1 MKLNKLLSICL
12 GITLA
17 FSVSANDLSEARIYI
32 NPGHGGWGPNDR
44 PMATINYAQMDTLGF
59 FETNTNLIKGM
70 ALREELVKAGAGYVR
85 MSRTV
90 NGVVAADDEHKTEND
105 KYIETQPGES
115 GTQQLVTL
123 SVICQDVEANNMDYF
138 ISIHSN
144 AATEGSSTNYPLILY
159 RGTDSESGNGLTNA
173 RDMAR
178 AAWPYVN
185 KNEVTYKSYY
195 TGENDNNSRGDI
207 SFYGSSSSN
216 SMGYTGYLGVLKHG
230 CDGFLCEGCFHTYQ
244 PERQRLLN
252 KDYCKQEG
260 MRYARAIRAW
270 FNDDSETTGCIMGT
284 VKDKYNT
291 LEHDLYKYK
300 INSIDAYAPLNNVTV
315 ILQNENSEEI
325 GRYTT
330 DKEYNGLFV
339 FTDLTPGN
347 YNLVFDI
354 EGFWKET
361 EPIEVIVNETAF
373 INKRLTDLEHE
384 EPSDE
389 EIEEEVLDYPHPD
402 QDGDIA
408 AAAYY
413 NLTKETEITDIEALN
428 GLTVRRAIL
437 RDNKYYVLAVDEN
450 KLPKLLVL
458 NPATGELIKE
468 MSTEGLV
475 TEGYNGKELPYILS
489 DIAFTIDGVLIGT
502 NSTVIGKEG
511 NAYQTGD
518 FYVYKWQGSETTS
531 LEDSAPVVVATLQT
545 NTSASLA
552 AAGNNNSNY
561 IANTIAVSGTIDDF
575 QLYFDSH
582 AGNAWNTAYGIRYVC
597 WNIKNGEVAG
607 FQKNDTDFDES
618 QIGEKA
624 HITLS
629 PLAKSR
635 LIIDGTLTAPREF
648 LMDWMSDQGIM
659 FADFS
664 DNIPVESYGA
674 NYFRYADKI
683 YMSAPI
689 CESQGNGNYSYKV
702 RLYDI
707 TNGIDQAR
715 NIGDTES
722 FISTTGLSPMTSI
735 GIVDNSDIDI
745 YLLAG
750 NKIVKYTT
758 KGMEQS
764 ESPARIFAYGL
775 SYDET
780 EDGYTINFNL
790 NEDATSVNLI
800 LNNPETGEAVQTI
813 ALGALPKGAN
823 QTTISRADLPAEKLN
838 WSIQAIAGNVTK
850 FTKISDDSPLYQYYA
865 PYGVAIDKSPESDY
879 FGRIY
884 ITNTAAG
891 TVSAGNPSQAQ
902 TSTVGVYVLGAD
914 ISDITQQGSTAYSGT
929 ISWSGETGMGPRKAA
944 VASDGRVF
952 LCDAST
958 NNAGIYLMNPETFD
972 ISSIFTGATNSNGS
986 LMIGGKY
993 VCGQITAVGIRGEGA
1008 TTQLY
1013 AIDKTASGS
1022 SWKKFINVYNI
1033 GESNTWTTAPNESKA
1048 ASSYVGNDNSSIV
1061 PVSTGYWAAQYRG
1074 GGSNSPANPCMFY
1087 YSDQYQDAVFNT
1099 AEPNIIGESS
1109 QNGALAVNEKEQ
1121 LIALSVN
1128 GGVAVYSYKMKEG
1141 IPSVTEKFRKEITEM
1156 GGYVNDFEFD
1166 YAGNLYAVSNAG
1178 ERLAVW
1184 AMPTSDNSCVTPAKK
1199 SLVLNNI
1206 YTGIENAVS
1215 ISRISP
1221 NPTTGII
1228 TISAQNTIE
1237 TVEIY
1242 NIAGSLVMRQAHV
1255 GTTTISL
1262 DLSDLAGGMYFVKVN
1277 DGKAVKVIKK

>member
-1 MKLNKLLSICL
+1 
-12 GITLA
+12 
-17 FSVSANDLSEARIYI
+17 
-32 NPGHGGWGPNDR
+32 
-44 PMATINYAQMDTLGF
+44 
-59 FETNTNLIKGM
+59 
-70 ALREELVKAGAGYVR
+70 
-85 MSRTV
+85 
-90 NGVVAADDEHKTEND
+90 
-105 KYIETQPGES
+105 
-115 GTQQLVTL
+115 
-123 SVICQDVEANNMDYF
+123 
-138 ISIHSN
+138 
-144 AATEGSSTNYPLILY
+144 
-159 RGTDSESGNGLTNA
+159 
-173 RDMAR
+173 
-178 AAWPYVN
+178 
-185 KNEVTYKSYY
+185 
-195 TGENDNNSRGDI
+195 
-207 SFYGSSSSN
+207 
-216 SMGYTGYLGVLKHG
+216 
-230 CDGFLCEGCFHTYQ
+230 
-244 PERQRLLN
+244 
-252 KDYCKQEG
+252 
-260 MRYARAIRAW
+260 
-270 FNDDSETTGCIMGT
+270 
-284 VKDKYNT
+284 
-291 LEHDLYKYK
+291 
-300 INSIDAYAPLNNVTV
+300 
-315 ILQNENSEEI
+315 
-325 GRYTT
+325 
-330 DKEYNGLFV
+330 
-339 FTDLTPGN
+339 
-347 YNLVFDI
+347 
-354 EGFWKET
+354 
-361 EPIEVIVNETAF
+361 
-373 INKRLTDLEHE
+373 
-384 EPSDE
+384 
-389 EIEEEVLDYPHPD
+389 
-402 QDGDIA
+402 
-408 AAAYY
+408 
-413 NLTKETEITDIEALN
+413 
-428 GLTVRRAIL
+428 
-437 RDNKYYVLAVDEN
+437 
-450 KLPKLLVL
+450 
-458 NPATGELIKE
+458 
-468 MSTEGLV
+468 
-475 TEGYNGKELPYILS
+475 
-489 DIAFTIDGVLIGT
+489 
-502 NSTVIGKEG
+502 
-511 NAYQTGD
+511 
-518 FYVYKWQGSETTS
+518 
-531 LEDSAPVVVATLQT
+531 
-545 NTSASLA
+545 
-552 AAGNNNSNY
+552 
-561 IANTIAVSGTIDDF
+561 
-575 QLYFDSH
+575 
-582 AGNAWNTAYGIRYVC
+582 
-597 WNIKNGEVAG
+597 
-607 FQKNDTDFDES
+607 
-618 QIGEKA
+618 
-624 HITLS
+624 
-629 PLAKSR
+629 
-635 LIIDGTLTAPREF
+635 
-648 LMDWMSDQGIM
+648 
-659 FADFS
+659 
-664 DNIPVESYGA
+664 
-674 NYFRYADKI
+674 
-683 YMSAPI
+683 
-689 CESQGNGNYSYKV
+689 
-702 RLYDI
+702 
-707 TNGIDQAR
+707 
-715 NIGDTES
+715 
-722 FISTTGLSPMTSI
+722 MTSI

-764 ESPARIFAYGL
+764 ESPARIFAYSL

-850 FTKISDDSPLYQYYA
+850 FTKISDDSPLYQYYS

-1061 PVSTGYWAAQYRG
+1061 PVSTGYWAAQYRD

-1141 IPSVTEKFRKEITEM
+1141 IPSVTEKFRKEIAEM

>member
-1 MKLNKLLSICL
+1 
-12 GITLA
+12 
-17 FSVSANDLSEARIYI
+17 
-32 NPGHGGWGPNDR
+32 
-44 PMATINYAQMDTLGF
+44 
-59 FETNTNLIKGM
+59 
-70 ALREELVKAGAGYVR
+70 
-85 MSRTV
+85 
-90 NGVVAADDEHKTEND
+90 
-105 KYIETQPGES
+105 
-115 GTQQLVTL
+115 
-123 SVICQDVEANNMDYF
+123 
-138 ISIHSN
+138 
-144 AATEGSSTNYPLILY
+144 
-159 RGTDSESGNGLTNA
+159 
-173 RDMAR
+173 
-178 AAWPYVN
+178 
-185 KNEVTYKSYY
+185 
-195 TGENDNNSRGDI
+195 
-207 SFYGSSSSN
+207 
-216 SMGYTGYLGVLKHG
+216 
-230 CDGFLCEGCFHTYQ
+230 
-244 PERQRLLN
+244 
-252 KDYCKQEG
+252 
-260 MRYARAIRAW
+260 
-270 FNDDSETTGCIMGT
+270 
-284 VKDKYNT
+284 
-291 LEHDLYKYK
+291 
-300 INSIDAYAPLNNVTV
+300 
-315 ILQNENSEEI
+315 
-325 GRYTT
+325 
-330 DKEYNGLFV
+330 
-339 FTDLTPGN
+339 
-347 YNLVFDI
+347 
-354 EGFWKET
+354 
-361 EPIEVIVNETAF
+361 
-373 INKRLTDLEHE
+373 
-384 EPSDE
+384 
-389 EIEEEVLDYPHPD
+389 
-402 QDGDIA
+402 
-408 AAAYY
+408 
-413 NLTKETEITDIEALN
+413 
-428 GLTVRRAIL
+428 
-437 RDNKYYVLAVDEN
+437 
-450 KLPKLLVL
+450 
-458 NPATGELIKE
+458 
-468 MSTEGLV
+468 
-475 TEGYNGKELPYILS
+475 
-489 DIAFTIDGVLIGT
+489 
-502 NSTVIGKEG
+502 
-511 NAYQTGD
+511 
-518 FYVYKWQGSETTS
+518 
-531 LEDSAPVVVATLQT
+531 
-545 NTSASLA
+545 
-552 AAGNNNSNY
+552 
-561 IANTIAVSGTIDDF
+561 
-575 QLYFDSH
+575 
-582 AGNAWNTAYGIRYVC
+582 
-597 WNIKNGEVAG
+597 
-607 FQKNDTDFDES
+607 
-618 QIGEKA
+618 
-624 HITLS
+624 
-629 PLAKSR
+629 
-635 LIIDGTLTAPREF
+635 
-648 LMDWMSDQGIM
+648 
-659 FADFS
+659 
-664 DNIPVESYGA
+664 
-674 NYFRYADKI
+674 
-683 YMSAPI
+683 
-689 CESQGNGNYSYKV
+689 
-702 RLYDI
+702 
-707 TNGIDQAR
+707 
-715 NIGDTES
+715 
-722 FISTTGLSPMTSI
+722 
-735 GIVDNSDIDI
+735 
-745 YLLAG
+745 
-750 NKIVKYTT
+750 
-758 KGMEQS
+758 MEQS

-902 TSTVGVYVLGAD
+902 TSTVGVYVLGAN

-1048 ASSYVGNDNSSIV
+1048 ANSYVGNDNSSIV

-1141 IPSVTEKFRKEITEM
+1141 IPSVTEKFRKEIAEM

-1206 YTGIENAVS
+1206 YTGIENTVS

-1228 TISAQNTIE
+1228 TISAQTTIE

-1262 DLSDLAGGMYFVKVN
+1262 DLSDLADGMYFVKVN

>member
-1 MKLNKLLSICL
+1 
-12 GITLA
+12 
-17 FSVSANDLSEARIYI
+17 
-32 NPGHGGWGPNDR
+32 
-44 PMATINYAQMDTLGF
+44 
-59 FETNTNLIKGM
+59 
-70 ALREELVKAGAGYVR
+70 
-85 MSRTV
+85 
-90 NGVVAADDEHKTEND
+90 
-105 KYIETQPGES
+105 
-115 GTQQLVTL
+115 
-123 SVICQDVEANNMDYF
+123 
-138 ISIHSN
+138 
-144 AATEGSSTNYPLILY
+144 
-159 RGTDSESGNGLTNA
+159 
-173 RDMAR
+173 
-178 AAWPYVN
+178 
-185 KNEVTYKSYY
+185 
-195 TGENDNNSRGDI
+195 
-207 SFYGSSSSN
+207 
-216 SMGYTGYLGVLKHG
+216 
-230 CDGFLCEGCFHTYQ
+230 
-244 PERQRLLN
+244 
-252 KDYCKQEG
+252 
-260 MRYARAIRAW
+260 
-270 FNDDSETTGCIMGT
+270 
-284 VKDKYNT
+284 
-291 LEHDLYKYK
+291 
-300 INSIDAYAPLNNVTV
+300 
-315 ILQNENSEEI
+315 
-325 GRYTT
+325 
-330 DKEYNGLFV
+330 
-339 FTDLTPGN
+339 
-347 YNLVFDI
+347 
-354 EGFWKET
+354 
-361 EPIEVIVNETAF
+361 
-373 INKRLTDLEHE
+373 
-384 EPSDE
+384 
-389 EIEEEVLDYPHPD
+389 
-402 QDGDIA
+402 
-408 AAAYY
+408 
-413 NLTKETEITDIEALN
+413 
-428 GLTVRRAIL
+428 
-437 RDNKYYVLAVDEN
+437 
-450 KLPKLLVL
+450 
-458 NPATGELIKE
+458 
-468 MSTEGLV
+468 
-475 TEGYNGKELPYILS
+475 
-489 DIAFTIDGVLIGT
+489 
-502 NSTVIGKEG
+502 
-511 NAYQTGD
+511 
-518 FYVYKWQGSETTS
+518 
-531 LEDSAPVVVATLQT
+531 
-545 NTSASLA
+545 
-552 AAGNNNSNY
+552 
-561 IANTIAVSGTIDDF
+561 
-575 QLYFDSH
+575 
-582 AGNAWNTAYGIRYVC
+582 
-597 WNIKNGEVAG
+597 
-607 FQKNDTDFDES
+607 
-618 QIGEKA
+618 
-624 HITLS
+624 
-629 PLAKSR
+629 
-635 LIIDGTLTAPREF
+635 
-648 LMDWMSDQGIM
+648 
-659 FADFS
+659 
-664 DNIPVESYGA
+664 
-674 NYFRYADKI
+674 
-683 YMSAPI
+683 
-689 CESQGNGNYSYKV
+689 
-702 RLYDI
+702 
-707 TNGIDQAR
+707 
-715 NIGDTES
+715 
-722 FISTTGLSPMTSI
+722 MTSV

-775 SYDET
+775 SYNET

-929 ISWSGETGMGPRKAA
+929 ISWSGETGMGPKKAA

-952 LCDAST
+952 LCDASP

-1099 AEPNIIGESS
+1099 AEPNIIGEST
-1109 QNGALAVNEKEQ
+1109 QNGALAVNDKEQ

-1141 IPSVTEKFRKEITEM
+1141 IPSVTEKFRKEIAEM

-1206 YTGIENAVS
+1206 YTGIENTVS

-1228 TISAQNTIE
+1228 TISAQTTIE

-1262 DLSDLAGGMYFVKVN
+1262 DLSDLADGMYFVKVN

>member
-1 MKLNKLLSICL
+1 
-12 GITLA
+12 
-17 FSVSANDLSEARIYI
+17 
-32 NPGHGGWGPNDR
+32 
-44 PMATINYAQMDTLGF
+44 
-59 FETNTNLIKGM
+59 
-70 ALREELVKAGAGYVR
+70 
-85 MSRTV
+85 
-90 NGVVAADDEHKTEND
+90 
-105 KYIETQPGES
+105 
-115 GTQQLVTL
+115 
-123 SVICQDVEANNMDYF
+123 
-138 ISIHSN
+138 
-144 AATEGSSTNYPLILY
+144 
-159 RGTDSESGNGLTNA
+159 
-173 RDMAR
+173 
-178 AAWPYVN
+178 
-185 KNEVTYKSYY
+185 
-195 TGENDNNSRGDI
+195 
-207 SFYGSSSSN
+207 
-216 SMGYTGYLGVLKHG
+216 
-230 CDGFLCEGCFHTYQ
+230 
-244 PERQRLLN
+244 
-252 KDYCKQEG
+252 
-260 MRYARAIRAW
+260 
-270 FNDDSETTGCIMGT
+270 
-284 VKDKYNT
+284 
-291 LEHDLYKYK
+291 
-300 INSIDAYAPLNNVTV
+300 
-315 ILQNENSEEI
+315 
-325 GRYTT
+325 
-330 DKEYNGLFV
+330 
-339 FTDLTPGN
+339 
-347 YNLVFDI
+347 
-354 EGFWKET
+354 
-361 EPIEVIVNETAF
+361 
-373 INKRLTDLEHE
+373 
-384 EPSDE
+384 
-389 EIEEEVLDYPHPD
+389 
-402 QDGDIA
+402 
-408 AAAYY
+408 
-413 NLTKETEITDIEALN
+413 
-428 GLTVRRAIL
+428 
-437 RDNKYYVLAVDEN
+437 
-450 KLPKLLVL
+450 
-458 NPATGELIKE
+458 
-468 MSTEGLV
+468 
-475 TEGYNGKELPYILS
+475 
-489 DIAFTIDGVLIGT
+489 
-502 NSTVIGKEG
+502 
-511 NAYQTGD
+511 
-518 FYVYKWQGSETTS
+518 
-531 LEDSAPVVVATLQT
+531 
-545 NTSASLA
+545 
-552 AAGNNNSNY
+552 
-561 IANTIAVSGTIDDF
+561 
-575 QLYFDSH
+575 
-582 AGNAWNTAYGIRYVC
+582 
-597 WNIKNGEVAG
+597 
-607 FQKNDTDFDES
+607 
-618 QIGEKA
+618 
-624 HITLS
+624 
-629 PLAKSR
+629 
-635 LIIDGTLTAPREF
+635 
-648 LMDWMSDQGIM
+648 
-659 FADFS
+659 
-664 DNIPVESYGA
+664 
-674 NYFRYADKI
+674 
-683 YMSAPI
+683 
-689 CESQGNGNYSYKV
+689 
-702 RLYDI
+702 
-707 TNGIDQAR
+707 
-715 NIGDTES
+715 
-722 FISTTGLSPMTSI
+722 
-735 GIVDNSDIDI
+735 
-745 YLLAG
+745 
-750 NKIVKYTT
+750 
-758 KGMEQS
+758 MEQS

-891 TVSAGNPSQAQ
+891 
-902 TSTVGVYVLGAD
+902 
-914 ISDITQQGSTAYSGT
+914 
-929 ISWSGETGMGPRKAA
+929 GETGMGPRKAA

-1141 IPSVTEKFRKEITEM
+1141 IPSVTEKFRKEIAEM

-1262 DLSDLAGGMYFVKVN
+1262 DLSDLADGMYFVKVN